1 MLAERPANGGLLRI
15 SGRFPGSDF
24 RHSRSQ
30 IAEPVSTAYLFR
42 KVADQMVAVEAGSR
56 SEAMT
61 RLEALA
67 HQVQNL
73 ALNKDPSAARLLHQ
87 MRKKF
92 PGKAAP
98 GDKYISVV
106 NDDDMKF

>member
-1 MLAERPANGGLLRI
+1 
-15 SGRFPGSDF
+15 
-24 RHSRSQ
+24 
-30 IAEPVSTAYLFR
+30 
-42 KVADQMVAVEAGSR
+42 
-56 SEAMT
+56 MT

-67 HQVQNL
+67 RQVQNL
-73 ALNKDPSAARLLHQ
+73 VLNKGPSTARLLHQ

-106 NDDDMKF
+106 NDDDMKL

>member
-15 SGRFPGSDF
+15 SGRSPGFAF

-30 IAEPVSTAYLFR
+30 IAEPVSAAYLFR
-42 KVADQMVAVEAGSR
+42 KVANQMVAVEAGSR
-56 SEAMT
+56 REAMT

-67 HQVQNL
+67 RQVQNL
-73 ALNKDPSAARLLHQ
+73 VLNKGPSTARLLHQ

-106 NDDDMKF
+106 NDDDMKL